1 MKMKAILLI
10 STILL
15 ELTCGGLLSSSKH
28 AFKADDPLNLR
39 VNGLHSLK
47 TLIPYDYYYLPF
59 PKVLL
64 WMAIDWIA

>member
-1 MKMKAILLI
+1 MKAILLI
-10 STILL
+10 ATILL

-59 PKVLL
+59 PKVVLL
-64 WMAIDWIA
+64 MSLEWTA

>member
-1 MKMKAILLI
+1 MKAILLI

-15 ELTCGGLLSSSKH
+15 QLACGGLLSSSKH

-39 VNGLHSLK
+39 VNGLHSMK

-59 PKVLL
+59 PKVTLL
-64 WMAIDWIA
+64 MDIDQTA